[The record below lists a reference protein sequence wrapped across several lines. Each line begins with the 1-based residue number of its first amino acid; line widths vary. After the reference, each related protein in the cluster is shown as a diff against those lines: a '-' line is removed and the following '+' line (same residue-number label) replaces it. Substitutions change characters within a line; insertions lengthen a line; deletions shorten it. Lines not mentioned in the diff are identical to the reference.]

1 MGRAPLGNFARKGTE
16 FGKRASLLFGVA
28 ENYDK
33 GGGTPSCISWRVLL
47 EYVRSEKIRQLTK
60 YYPCD
65 V

>member
-1 MGRAPLGNFARKGTE
+1 MERAPLQTLRERAPSR
-16 FGKRASLLFGVA
+16 KRASFLFGAA

-47 EYVRSEKIRQLTK
+47 ESVRSEKIRQLTK